1 MTDYINSYLS
11 ANDKDSWATPDWL
24 YLALNQ
30 EFNFHLDACASE
42 SNAKHLVFINQQ
54 RNALAMDNWKDA
66 FLGCKELKSCTAW
79 INPPYSRGM
88 IDAFIKKAYE
98 QCVNHKINSVLLV
111 PATPDAGWW
120 PDNATEIR
128 FITGGII
135 SFKHPIT
142 GKTINGN
149 TKGSALIIFK
159 HIDLGSWCVTRY
171 VERDRLREVGDE
183 ILQMIDKQATE

>member
-1 MTDYINSYLS
+1 MTDYINSDLS
-11 ANDKDSWATPDWL
+11 ANDKNSWATPDWL

-42 SNAKHLVFINQQ
+42 SNAKNVNFITKEM
-54 RNALAMDNWKDA
+54 NALTMENWKDVWSGYKTLA
-66 FLGCKELKSCTAW
+66 NRFAW

-111 PATPDAGWW
+111 PATADAGWW
-120 PDNATEIR
+120 PKNATEIR
-128 FITGGII
+128 FITGGRI
-135 SFKHPIT
+135 SFQHPIT
-142 GKTINGN
+142 GKAINGN

-159 HIDLGSWCVTRY
+159 HIDLSSGCVTRY

-183 ILQMIDKQATE
+183 ILQMIDKQVAA